1 MPKSKKARTKK
12 YHPKTVK
19 VGPYWSPEAQA
30 DVEAKLTQV
39 ALYVESS
46 LPAGT
51 LTDHQMDWIE
61 DTLNWF
67 LALLYKRYKN
77 LAQQEIDEV
86 GPIAMAA
93 RKAVN
98 AINDR
103 KINGQTAG
111 FVATGDE
118 IKVISQAFAIII
130 PTLKEAVTLAPY
142 KTLSEFTWAYQRANE
157 RLKRKN
163 NETKE
168 SKKSQVPDTPSGRK
182 HRKGA

>member
-1 MPKSKKARTKK
+1 MPKSKKTRAKK

-19 VGPYWSPEAQA
+19 VGPYWPAEAQA

-51 LTDHQMDWIE
+51 LTDQQMDWIE

-67 LALLYKRYKN
+67 LGLLYKRYEHLN
-77 LAQQEIDEV
+77 QQEINEV

-93 RKAVN
+93 RKA
-98 AINDR
+98 INDISDR
-103 KINGQTAG
+103 QLKGQTKG

-118 IKVISQAFAIII
+118 IKAISQAFAIII
-130 PTLKEAVTLAPY
+130 PTLKEAVALAPH
-142 KTLSEFTWAYQRANE
+142 KTLNEFTWAYERAKE
-157 RLKRKN
+157 KLKRSSNAKR
-163 NETKE
+163 
-168 SKKSQVPDTPSGRK
+168 KS
-182 HRKGA
+182 A